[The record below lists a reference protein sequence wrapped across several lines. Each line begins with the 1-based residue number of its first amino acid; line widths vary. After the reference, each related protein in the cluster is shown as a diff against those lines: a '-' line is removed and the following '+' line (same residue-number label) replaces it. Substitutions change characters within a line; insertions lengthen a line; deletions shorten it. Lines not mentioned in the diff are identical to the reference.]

1 MNRSFLLLILVSLA
15 SGIACAQELYVF
27 TEPASNMPAKS
38 VSAKWSTKWLNSD
51 HSGRTEQRHTPE
63 VMLGL
68 NKQWMVHVAG
78 TFSDMYSSNV
88 RWESMRL
95 YAKYRFLSIDDV
107 HQHFRM
113 AAFGEATHS
122 VNPVTYEEVS
132 LDGDQ
137 SGVMGGIIIT
147 QLWKKLAV
155 SGTGSFAQV
164 TSKKP
169 KYIEEAYPWQ
179 ALNYSLSAG
188 YLVLPFEYTSYKQTN
203 LNLYVELLGQQTLD
217 RKQHYL
223 DLAPAVQLIFN
234 SNAKLNVGHRFQLNS
249 DMHRM
254 AKKSWLVSFEYVFL
268 NALRKKHA

>member
-1 MNRSFLLLILVSLA
+1 
-15 SGIACAQELYVF
+15 VF

-107 HQHFRM
+107 HEHFRM